1 MVENFFKSN
10 FSQYII
16 YIQVIPNYDILMDLI
31 DKKFLYKSL
40 YDKYNKLNVNNYP
53 KREKIFSGYLW
64 NKKEIDA
71 EIYYN
76 HLSVITENMLNFYR
90 KLNIKK
96 MPKMLFLFL
105 NLLHM

>member
-1 MVENFFKSN
+1 MDENFFKSN

-53 KREKIFSGYLW
+53 KREKKYFQV
-64 NKKEIDA
+64 
-71 EIYYN
+71 IYG
-76 HLSVITENMLNFYR
+76 
-90 KLNIKK
+90 IKK
-96 MPKMLFLFL
+96 KSM
-105 NLLHM
+105 